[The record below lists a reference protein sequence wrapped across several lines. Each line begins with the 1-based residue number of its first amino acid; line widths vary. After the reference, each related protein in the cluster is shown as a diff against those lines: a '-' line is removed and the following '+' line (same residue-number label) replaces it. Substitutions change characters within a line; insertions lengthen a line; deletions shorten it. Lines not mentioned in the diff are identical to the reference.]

1 MPGWQINNVDRLR
14 TLREFGLL
22 DSPAEAAYDD
32 IAAAAADLCGTPV
45 ALVTLLDEQRQ
56 WFKARVGTDVA
67 ETPIELAICAHTL
80 EHGAALAITDLS
92 TDARTA
98 ENPLVSSDPKVRFY
112 AGVPLIAQGQA
123 LGTLCVLDLAP
134 RPEGL
139 SGEQQRGLAA
149 LADRVVALIEK
160 RG

>member
-1 MPGWQINNVDRLR
+1 MAGWQINNAERLR

-22 DSPAEAAYDD
+22 DSAAEEDYDE
-32 IAAAAADLCGTPV
+32 IAAAAADLCATPV
-45 ALVTLLDEQRQ
+45 ALVTLLDSERQ

-67 ETPIELAICAHTL
+67 ETPIELAICLHTL
-80 EHGAALAITDLS
+80 EHGEALSIPDLAA
-92 TDARTA
+92 DARTA

-112 AGVPLIAQGQA
+112 AGVPLITNGQA

-139 SGEQQRGLAA
+139 SETQRDGLAA
-149 LADRVVALIEK
+149 LAGQVVDLIE
-160 RG
+160 RR